1 MTMKTKYLVRKIETC
16 PECNGDGHI
25 ANKDWQR
32 INRENVE
39 WMEAH
44 GIKPP
49 SDEAIDD
56 WNRRIRQR
64 WPYGDPPPEEEL
76 CGECEGTGTIETEVD
91 LLDALDELGV
101 YMPSFWSERAEAK
114 QGVSY

>member
-16 PECNGDGHI
+16 PVC
-25 ANKDWQR
+25 K
-32 INRENVE
+32 
-39 WMEAH
+39 
-44 GIKPP
+44 
-49 SDEAIDD
+49 
-56 WNRRIRQR
+56 R

-114 QGVSY
+114 QGVPC